1 MRLVVE
7 PFKSN
12 EMVFFV
18 SKEASRQIVFTNL
31 GKKRPA
37 CLFHPFVH
45 NLVNE
50 NKDYMEKVDIDM
62 NAVS

>member
-1 MRLVVE
+1 MGFRMNRSIMTNS
-7 PFKSN
+7 FHKSWQ
-12 EMVFFV
+12 
-18 SKEASRQIVFTNL
+18 KE
-31 GKKRPA
+31 RPA
-37 CLFHPFVH
+37 CLFHPFVY